1 MSVVVV
7 LCCCCQNWKKH
18 SAWTSEILSNKLRW
32 NITEKNSSWGKR
44 SCQRVNQAWDK
55 PGRHGFWSQEKFPNL
70 VLRNLKPKKY
80 STTLSLGRKMAG
92 TSAATWATSAS
103 WRNWESWNFLYHVPL
118 DLAEFKNTGNV
129 YYWRNRIHRKCFLQT
144 SHKHIEHHLR
154 EKLIEEELL
163 EDEKNE
169 NWDSI
174 FFKFWW
180 IFHVQ
185 TWLKKMFIGSASTIS
200 DSLCYKM
207 FYLLLME

>member
-103 WRNWESWNFLYHVPL
+103 WRNWESW
-118 DLAEFKNTGNV
+118 E
-129 YYWRNRIHRKCFLQT
+129 T
-144 SHKHIEHHLR
+144 SCTMCL
-154 EKLIEEELL
+154 
-163 EDEKNE
+163 
-169 NWDSI
+169 W
-174 FFKFWW
+174 
-180 IFHVQ
+180 
-185 TWLKKMFIGSASTIS
+185 TWLSSKTLEMCIIEGIEYTGSASCRPHTSTLNTI
-200 DSLCYKM
+200 YVKN
-207 FYLLLME
+207 

>member
-103 WRNWESWNFLYHVPL
+103 WRNWESWNFLSPTSGIACKAANKL
-118 DLAEFKNTGNV
+118 LSKLAA
-129 YYWRNRIHRKCFLQT
+129 
-144 SHKHIEHHLR
+144 HK
-154 EKLIEEELL
+154 
-163 EDEKNE
+163 
-169 NWDSI
+169 
-174 FFKFWW
+174 
-180 IFHVQ
+180 
-185 TWLKKMFIGSASTIS
+185 
-200 DSLCYKM
+200 
-207 FYLLLME
+207 LLMKLNTASYNKECHAVQPPIDGEGTGRRVSSQRWLQPLQQPLTPSLEQEMTAA